1 MKVAVALLAKA
12 PVVGQV
18 KTRLAASVGHRAACF
33 YYKKMCESVA
43 EMAAQTAPC
52 YLTLWYT
59 PTAQPTLRRLARQ
72 VGADVRPQPQGDL
85 GQRLHWV
92 AAQELRRAEAVLLIG
107 ADAVGLTPAH
117 LQSAVR
123 LLQADT
129 DVVVAPAGDGG
140 YTLIGLRKPIRAV
153 FQQIPWGSAHVMG
166 ATRRRCRRAGLRL
179 SQLSPAADLDTVQDL
194 KTWLQ
199 ARGAAL

>member
-12 PVVGQV
+12 PVAGQV

-43 EMAAQTAPC
+43 KMAAQTVPS

-59 PTAQPTLRRLARQ
+59 PTAQPTLGRLARQ
-72 VGADVRPQPQGDL
+72 VGASLRAQPQGDL
-85 GQRLHWV
+85 GQRLCWV
-92 AAQELRRAEAVLLIG
+92 AAQELRRAEGVLLIG

-123 LLQADT
+123 LLQANS

-140 YTLIGLRKPIRAV
+140 YTLIGLRKPTRAV
-153 FQQIPWGSAHVMG
+153 FQQIPWGTARVMG
-166 ATRRRCRRAGLRL
+166 ATQRRCRRAGLRL
-179 SQLSPAADLDTVQDL
+179 TQLPTATDLDTAHDL